1 MSAVY
6 DYLVECRTELE
17 TIPELE
23 SVKIGLERGVGSKD
37 TPFARIVV
45 MYLTPEG
52 MNGSMLYYQVV
63 FGFDSKNRDYEELH
77 DKYFTMEEDIKRVLT
92 KLGANWVETVTDED
106 SVVNLKTAV
115 IQLTKRLC

>member
-6 DYLVECRTELE
+6 DYLEECKNALE

-37 TPFARIVV
+37 APFARIVV

-52 MNGSMLYYQVV
+52 MTGAMLYYQIV

-77 DKYFTMEEDIKRVLT
+77 DKYFAMEESIKQALESR
-92 KLGANWVETVTDED
+92 GAAWVETVTDED

-115 IQLTKRLC
+115 VQFTKGLC